1 MRTTLIGVVTSDRN
15 SKTRRVD
22 VERLHQ
28 HSKYKKIVRGKTIC
42 YVHDE
47 ENESKIG
54 ATIEITECRPRSKSK
69 RWELVRIVKSVSDV
83 ASQLKREDQETDGE
97 LNAAVIEEQIDG
109 GASQD
114 EASQASSE
122 ETDSE
127 ASTSEDES
135 AQDS

>member
-28 HSKYKKIVRGKTIC
+28 HSKYKKIVRGRTVC

-47 ENESKIG
+47 NNDSKIG
-54 ATIEITECRPRSKSK
+54 DTIEITECRPRSKSK

-83 ASQLKREDQETDGE
+83 ASQLKREDQVTDGE
-97 LNAAVIEEQIDG
+97 LNAADIEEQIDASG
-109 GASQD
+109 NNENAVQDAGA
-114 EASQASSE
+114 E
-122 ETDSE
+122 EPSVE
-127 ASTSEDES
+127 ES
-135 AQDS
+135 K

>member
-28 HSKYKKIVRGKTIC
+28 HSKYKKIVRGRTVC

-47 ENESKIG
+47 DNESKMG
-54 ATIEITECRPRSKSK
+54 DTVEIAECRPRSKSK

-83 ASQLKREDQETDGE
+83 AAQLKREDKDTDVEAEAE
-97 LNAAVIEEQIDG
+97 LVSSG
-109 GASQD
+109 GAEPSGDGNAVDDGDAATD
-114 EASQASSE
+114 EA
-122 ETDSE
+122 
-127 ASTSEDES
+127 
-135 AQDS
+135 